1 MYQHSFVLRFILVIF
16 AFLGLSIVANSQQLR
31 ADEII
36 GKHIASIG
44 SPEAIAKAKGRMAIG
59 KSEFIRQIPRQTA
72 TGHSVMASDGSEFA
86 FHSTF
91 DLQIYPM
98 ERIGIFSNKI
108 TIPLLNEGMRSPL
121 GAFLMVNDK
130 TLRDRIFGGTIFS
143 TWRLLD
149 LSGADGKFE
158 ADGKKKINGR
168 ETFVLA
174 YRPKSG
180 LRGGST
186 IKLYFDAEN
195 FHHVRTVME
204 LSEPD
209 RGFEINGQNTQMTPA
224 NASNGSVLME
234 DFGDYK
240 EVNGLVLPHNYNVS
254 LTLNGYAGTAQF
266 KWNFTIVEYR
276 LVNNFGK
283 GFFSFTV

>member
-1 MYQHSFVLRFILVIF
+1 MRTHRFLIKPFVFLLFVAAACSAGF
-16 AFLGLSIVANSQQLR
+16 AQKLSAE
-31 ADEII
+31 EII
-36 GKHIASIG
+36 AKHAASIG

-59 KSEFIRQIPRQTA
+59 KSEFSRQIPRQTA

-86 FHSTF
+86 FHATF

-98 ERIGIFSNKI
+98 ERVGIFSNKI
-108 TIPLLNEGMRSPL
+108 NIPFLKEGMRSPL
-121 GAFLMVNDK
+121 GAYLLVNDR
-130 TLRDRIFGGTIFS
+130 TLNDRIFGGSIFS

-149 LSGADGKFE
+149 ASAADGKFE

-168 ETFVLA
+168 DTYVIR

-180 LRGGST
+180 LRDGSS

-195 FHHVRTVME
+195 FHHLRTTME
-204 LSEPD
+204 LTEPD

-224 NASNGSVLME
+224 NASNGSVLIE
-234 DFGDYK
+234 DFEDYK
-240 EVNGLVLPHNYNVS
+240 EVNGLTLPHRYTVG
-254 LTLNGYAGTAQF
+254 LTLNGFSGTAQF

-283 GFFSFTV
+283 GFFSFTA